1 MTVTLHSQSWLDSVT
16 SGPAGSAAITLLLLA
31 GACTGLKALAR
42 FLYCI
47 YVYFIRPG
55 KNLKRL
61 GQWAAITGA
70 TDGIG
75 KAYAFALA
83 KKGLRK
89 PDFKKQDR
97 PPRVACVIPGRRMS
111 FCHPKLKPF
120 SGLLDI
126 LQIARTQYQLSLFTC
141 ARASARSGLQC
152 LECDELGQPIMED
165 RQRPRKFACPHSQAS
180 TLC

>member
-16 SGPAGSAAITLLLLA
+16 SGPAGSVAITVLLLA

-42 FLYCI
+42 LTYGI
-47 YVYFIRPG
+47 YVYFVRPG
-55 KNLKRL
+55 KNLTRL

-89 PDFKKQDR
+89 SR
-97 PPRVACVIPGRRMS
+97 IWAV
-111 FCHPKLKPF
+111 
-120 SGLLDI
+120 
-126 LQIARTQYQLSLFTC
+126 
-141 ARASARSGLQC
+141 
-152 LECDELGQPIMED
+152 
-165 RQRPRKFACPHSQAS
+165 
-180 TLC
+180 

>member
-16 SGPAGSAAITLLLLA
+16 SSPAGSAAVTLLMLA

-42 FLYCI
+42 FVYGI

-55 KNLKRL
+55 KNLTCL

-89 PDFKKQDR
+89 PRFQE
-97 PPRVACVIPGRRMS
+97 A
-111 FCHPKLKPF
+111 
-120 SGLLDI
+120 
-126 LQIARTQYQLSLFTC
+126 
-141 ARASARSGLQC
+141 
-152 LECDELGQPIMED
+152 
-165 RQRPRKFACPHSQAS
+165 
-180 TLC
+180 